1 MMVVDRYKD
10 MCRTIDLVREE
21 FVSFQKLGAGLS
33 SSAWVTDLLQNKLSG
48 TPIRAYFVAKTAIW
62 LKSTSP
68 FNSALPYARNE
79 RLFSAQLPFV
89 FEVVITI
96 QYLHNQILDGKSGVT
111 SRERISENMLA
122 ANLLKEQLYRYI
134 STQLPRSARSSTLE
148 AVRKCF
154 EQVDQGQ
161 YLEQQFNTYQ
171 AFAQGQ
177 QEWKQTLPQAWA
189 EDLDL
194 AAIAPF
200 VNKLKA
206 DLPAILHVQLDIYFA
221 RIYLTCAS
229 LFVEASRL
237 LGQLLK
243 VPTSKM
249 NAVLNFSVCYGLMRQ
264 LVNDNSDWIPSRFGL
279 STKTKTAEDHFSDL
293 RNGTLTLPTFFLLAE
308 KKDSMLLQFLNKQM
322 RWSATFE
329 EAAFTEVLS
338 SNALYKS
345 IQNTRI
351 LSELALAYL
360 PHDNDAAA
368 HLADSCE
375 IVHWNKFLAPCLNHP
390 AYQEYR
396 RGFYRQ
402 RTRRLILQLR
412 KERTSL
418 QQVPASSW
426 WKQVWELT
434 PETPPA
440 VTRLVAVLQRHP
452 AGKTN

>member
-1 MMVVDRYKD
+1 

-21 FVSFQKLGAGLS
+21 FISFQQLGAGLS
-33 SSAWVTDLLQNKLSG
+33 ASSWVTDLLQNKLSG

-62 LKSTSP
+62 LKHTNPVFSV
-68 FNSALPYARNE
+68 LPYARNE
-79 RLFSAQLPFV
+79 RLFSAQLPFI
-89 FEVVITI
+89 FEVIITI

-111 SRERISENMLA
+111 TRERISENMLA

-134 STQLPRSARSSTLE
+134 SVKLPRSARNTTLK

-171 AFAQGQ
+171 AFDQGHQ
-177 QEWKQTLPQAWA
+177 AWKETLPPAW
-189 EDLDL
+189 LDEL
-194 AAIAPF
+194 NLTAVAPF
-200 VNKLKA
+200 LNKLKA

-237 LGQLLK
+237 LGQLLR
-243 VPTSKM
+243 VPNNKM
-249 NAVLNFSVCYGLMRQ
+249 KSVLNFSVCYGLMRQ

-279 STKTKTAEDHFSDL
+279 STKTKTAADHFSDL

-322 RWSATFE
+322 RWSAAFE
-329 EAAFTEVLS
+329 DAAFAEVLS

-360 PHDNDAAA
+360 PHDDQAAA
-368 HLADSCE
+368 YLADSCE

-390 AYQEYR
+390 AYQVYR
-396 RGFYRQ
+396 KGFYRQ
-402 RTRRLILQLR
+402 RTKRLILQLR
-412 KERTSL
+412 KERTAL
-418 QQVPASSW
+418 QDTPAPGW
-426 WKQVWELT
+426 WKKVWELT

-440 VTRLVAVLQRHP
+440 VTRITTVLQHHP
-452 AGKTN
+452 AGNTH